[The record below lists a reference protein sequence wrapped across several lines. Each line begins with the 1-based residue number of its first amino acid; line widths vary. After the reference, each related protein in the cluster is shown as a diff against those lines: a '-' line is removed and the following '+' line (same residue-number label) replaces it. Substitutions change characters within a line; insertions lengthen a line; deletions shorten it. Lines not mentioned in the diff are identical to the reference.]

1 MLFEILNKHYQYHFS
16 GAVNII
22 QLNGQNIG
30 TIFLKN
36 GKIIHSKTNNYTNE
50 QALIYLIYL
59 VFHGPDNYKIMSE
72 AGDHY
77 FFPTEAISDLK
88 SIFKKFKKF
97 HDEILQ
103 IKKLGHNF
111 LSNYQLSF
119 DQTALGN
126 TLSSIDFQVL
136 SEIIERRNVAR
147 LLDENQLAETDLFFS
162 IRSLIDKGIIKQ
174 EESI

>member
-36 GKIIHSKTNNYTNE
+36 GRIIHSKTNNYANE

-59 VFHGPDNYKIMSE
+59 VFHEPKNYKIMSE
-72 AGDHY
+72 AGDH
-77 FFPTEAISDLK
+77 FFLATETIGDLK
-88 SIFKKFKKF
+88 SILKKFKKF

-103 IKKLGHNF
+103 IKKLGYNF
-111 LSNYQLSF
+111 FSNYQLSP
-119 DQTALGN
+119 DQTTSRN
-126 TLSSIDFQVL
+126 TLSTIDFQVL
-136 SEIIERRNVAR
+136 SEIIERKNVSR
-147 LLDENQLAETDLFFS
+147 LLYENQLAETDLFFS
-162 IRSLIDKGIIKQ
+162 IQNLMDKGIIKQ
-174 EESI
+174 QEEA

>member
-1 MLFEILNKHYQYHFS
+1 MLIEILNKHYQYHFS

-22 QLNGQNIG
+22 QVNGQNIG

-59 VFHGPDNYKIMSE
+59 VFHEPKNYKIMSE
-72 AGDHY
+72 AGDHL
-77 FFPTEAISDLK
+77 FLPAETICDLK
-88 SIFKKFKKF
+88 SIFRKFKKF

-103 IKKLGHNF
+103 IKKLKHDF
-111 LSNYQLSF
+111 FSNYQLTLSK
-119 DQTALGN
+119 TAISN
-126 TLSSIDFQVL
+126 TLSTIDFQVL
-136 SEIIERRNVAR
+136 SEIIERRNVVR

-162 IRSLIDKGIIKQ
+162 IQNLIDKGIIKQ
-174 EESI
+174 ETL